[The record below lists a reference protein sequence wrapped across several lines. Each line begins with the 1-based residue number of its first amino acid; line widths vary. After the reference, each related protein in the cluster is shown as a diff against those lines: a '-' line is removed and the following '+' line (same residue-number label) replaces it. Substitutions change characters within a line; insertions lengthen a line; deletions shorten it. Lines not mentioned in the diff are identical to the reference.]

1 MVFVKMIFLRGSCIV
16 ITVFVVAV
24 VAVDYTNKDI
34 ATDSLKGRAAKFLT
48 LPSYIHL
55 VCSVC
60 A

>member
-24 VAVDYTNKDI
+24 VVDYTNKDI
-34 ATDSLKGRAAKFLT
+34 ATDSLKGRVAKFLT